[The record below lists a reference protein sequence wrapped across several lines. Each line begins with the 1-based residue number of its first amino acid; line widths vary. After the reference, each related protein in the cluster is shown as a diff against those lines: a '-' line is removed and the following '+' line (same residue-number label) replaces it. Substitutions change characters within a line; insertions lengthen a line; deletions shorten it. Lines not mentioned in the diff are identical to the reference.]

1 MLPEG
6 NFCKFVIIF
15 FLMERYAKNEKMLSP
30 EENRRLRTFK
40 AAVAGC
46 GGLGGYI
53 TEMLARLGF
62 GHLTLIDG
70 DVFESSNLNRQI
82 FSNPANLG
90 EPKAREAKK
99 RVREI
104 NPEIQTEAVYEF
116 LTRENAQTILAGH
129 DLIFDALD
137 NVEARRVVEHAAEAL
152 GIPMIFGAI
161 AGWYAQVCTIFPGD
175 RMVEKIF
182 PDEVNKGA
190 ETQLGNPAFTPALA
204 ASIQVAEG
212 LKVLI
217 GKGQPLRNKILT
229 INLLEQKF
237 EVIDL

>member
-1 MLPEG
+1 
-6 NFCKFVIIF
+6 
-15 FLMERYAKNEKMLSP
+15 MERYARNEKMLSP
-30 EENRRLRTFK
+30 EENRRIRNYR

-53 TEMLARLGF
+53 IEMLARLGI

-70 DVFESSNLNRQI
+70 DVFEPSNLNRQI
-82 FSNPANLG
+82 FSTPANLG

-116 LTRENAQTILAGH
+116 LNRENAQTILAGH

-137 NVEARRVVEHAAEAL
+137 NVGSRRIIEHAAETL
-152 GIPMIFGAI
+152 DIPMVFGAI
-161 AGWYAQVCTIFPGD
+161 AGWYAQICTILPGD

-190 ETQLGNPAFTPALA
+190 EIQLGNPSFSPALA

-212 LKVLI
+212 LKVLL
-217 GKGQPLRNKILT
+217 GKGQLLRNKILM
-229 INLLEQKF
+229 INLLEHKY
-237 EVIDL
+237 EVVDL